1 MAVVDCAGKYMH
13 ATCADSPDLAPFPMQ
28 PPHHPQQPMMV
39 MPPQDMMPHSSSHEM
54 QQNHCGYLPV
64 ARGLPPMQPQAAE
77 RSYHQRPQ
85 QQQEA
90 PMLLTRITG
99 APQQQQVSVARPFCR
114 FYCFRHFVYNF
125 LMVDALGIHRKSQQA
140 PPQPRQ
146 PESPPEPLRSILKKK
161 TSDKVIQGKEGRGED
176 SVEYPLVA
184 PASAKVERINGQEL
198 L

>member
-1 MAVVDCAGKYMH
+1 MH
-13 ATCADSPDLAPFPMQ
+13 ATCADSPDVAPFPMQ

-85 QQQEA
+85 EQQEA

-125 LMVDALGIHRKSQQA
+125 LMVDAFGIHRNSQQA
-140 PPQPRQ
+140 PPQSRQ

-161 TSDKVIQGKEGRGED
+161 PSDKVIQGKEGRGED